1 MREMTG
7 PAIDWKGI
15 AVFLLI
21 TFAITYSLEGGLML
35 IGISP
40 IVRGV
45 GQYLVLIAMWV
56 PAFATLVTAK
66 FITREG
72 FGGLLLR
79 FGDWR
84 EYVKVGLAIPAGF
97 VLIYGLTWLLGLG
110 QPDWELRHF
119 QGLFTAQGIE
129 PPPIPSPF
137 IIWPVLFFVS
147 LLIGPIA
154 NSVIAFGEELGWR
167 GYLLPKLMPLGKP
180 KAYLLM
186 GLIWGMWHWPLVL
199 AGFMYP
205 GNLFAGLIMFT
216 TLTTVLGIYINE
228 LTLRQ
233 RSSILAGW
241 AHGVFNTQRLGMWAL
256 LFPGFNPWLG
266 GFSGLLG
273 LAFWLLLGLWESRR
287 ARVSPAYLVADQ
299 TKSG

>member
-1 MREMTG
+1 MIASKPPRPVREAALFLALTLGLSYLVFWGPLAFFKVTAISFVSGKTG
-7 PAIDWKGI
+7 PAWAI
-15 AVFLLI
+15 ALYVMGGFVPSGVAVALISLRQGKRGLAELWRRMTRFRIGWPMYAAALAIVVVGTACQIALNALLGHAFDLSIFLVQLP
-21 TFAITYSLEGGLML
+21 SVLPL
-35 IGISP
+35 
-40 IVRGV
+40 
-45 GQYLVLIAMWV
+45 LVL
-56 PAFATLVTAK
+56 
-66 FITREG
+66 
-72 FGGLLLR
+72 
-79 FGDWR
+79 
-84 EYVKVGLAIPAGF
+84 
-97 VLIYGLTWLLGLG
+97 
-110 QPDWELRHF
+110 
-119 QGLFTAQGIE
+119 
-129 PPPIPSPF
+129 
-137 IIWPVLFFVS
+137 
-147 LLIGPIA
+147 GPL
-154 NSVIAFGEELGWR
+154 SEELGWR

-256 LFPGFNPWLG
+256 LFPTFNPWLG

-287 ARVSPAYLVADQ
+287 ARVSPAYLVAGQ
-299 TKSG
+299 TKSS